1 MISQIFKRQLKLIGK
16 YVQVDPSKFLN
27 ILADLISLLR
37 RSNDIQSMEFSQ

>member
-16 YVQVDPSKFLN
+16 YVQVDSSKFLN
-27 ILADLISLLR
+27 ILADPISLLR